1 MLGFLRKVDSKSPSP
16 MTSPNKNKEYLN
28 LPPDVQI
35 FKVYFTNIYQ
45 ILYLESKLI
54 AIFE

>member
-16 MTSPNKNKEYLN
+16 MTSPKKEYLN

-35 FKVYFTNIYQ
+35 FKVYFTNIYH
-45 ILYLESKLI
+45 ILHLESKLI